1 MLRWILL
8 AFLLTHV
15 TVGCGNYDLR
25 VNEKVVYTPRP
36 LLTGFTV
43 ADPALRACIEQA
55 IVDQQVTRTNEL
67 LVLSCSDAQVSDL
80 QGLEV
85 FTGLR
90 QLDLSANQVADLT
103 ALATLSSVENL
114 DLSDNAV
121 IDPVPLYELLSLR
134 LLDLSG
140 NPQLKCP
147 GRNALFQLEQL
158 MLPAHCT
165 RP

>member
-43 ADPALRACIEQA
+43 VDPALRACIEQA

-67 LVLSCSDAQVSDL
+67 LFLSCSDAQVSDV

-134 LLDLSG
+134 LLDISG
-140 NPQLKCP
+140 NPQLQCP